1 MTLWSSF
8 EDSTLKSI
16 SNISDNATISFPLNK
31 GKRSFD
37 ILKYSLGFMKTF
49 FLSMCFYSYLYEK
62 GNKTVATQATNLKK
76 RE

>member
-1 MTLWSSF
+1 MKLWSSF
-8 EDSTLKSI
+8 EDSILKSI

-31 GKRSFD
+31 RKRSFD
-37 ILKYSLGFMKTF
+37 LLKYSLGFMKTF

-62 GNKTVATQATNLKK
+62 SNKTVAKQATNLKK